1 MGETS
6 ASSLS
11 NSVRV
16 CNCTELGYCYTA
28 PESRGYMGTGPT
40 VGILV
45 GILLFCGKADA
56 VALETVRSGIGRLT
70 GLCPVAGVLFFIV
83 IKRINKGK
91 KEQDATAAEEERK
104 VIL

>member
-1 MGETS
+1 M
-6 ASSLS
+6 
-11 NSVRV
+11 RV
-16 CNCTELGYCYTA
+16 CNCTALGYCYMA
-28 PESRGYMGTGPT
+28 PESRGYMGMGPT

-70 GLCPVAGVLFFIV
+70 PLCPVAGVLFFIV
-83 IKRINKGK
+83 INRIKKGK
-91 KEQDATAAEEERK
+91 EKQDAAADEEERK